1 MINNAKKKR
10 LSYNNSSKGDII
22 MIYGNKFMNT
32 DNFIGL
38 AYQEN
43 TIILNEINFKNFLK
57 DIPKRIGKI
66 IGLFIKAIKKLI
78 DTIRD
83 KKYNL
88 LKKKVEKDI
97 KSDAY
102 KIFAK
107 LKSLDPN
114 YFIEVSDATIYK
126 PLIDDM
132 VQEMKSN
139 MHNIDEFIEFS
150 KINETDIS
158 SEENINRKKDEIEK
172 VRKLPDMILSKG
184 FISKYKLDS
193 DYEFTNDGAD
203 KLVSDLKESIKKYI
217 KKNESISN
225 LADFKTFI
233 EYTNTIDKAYDNMN
247 DVLSAYYKKFS
258 DLIGNKN
265 TSIIGSYYEKMNE
278 FGIELEM
285 KNRIYSVTN
294 HIKSGYLTFVIC
306 VSDILQYYVYILLD
320 NMKMQSN
327 FIYTILDQLKED
339 LKNYK
344 NDISTNR

>member
-1 MINNAKKKR
+1 
-10 LSYNNSSKGDII
+10 

-78 DTIRD
+78 GIIRD
-83 KKYNL
+83 KKYDL
-88 LKKKVEKDI
+88 LKKKIEKDI

-114 YFIEVSDATIYK
+114 YSIEVSDATIYK

-172 VRKLPDMILSKG
+172 VRKLPDMFFSKG

-193 DYEFTNDGAD
+193 DYEFTDDGAD

-217 KKNESISN
+217 KKDIDIDN
-225 LADFKTFI
+225 LSDFKTYVEYSYTISKTYDDIYNMLNGYQKKFVDLMGNFNSTMGYGYFEKWEELGIDVAIQNNIYLVLQKIQSGYFI
-233 EYTNTIDKAYDNMN
+233 LVSCLSHILGYYVSLSNDMN
-247 DVLSAYYKKFS
+247 DQY
-258 DLIGNKN
+258 
-265 TSIIGSYYEKMNE
+265 
-278 FGIELEM
+278 
-285 KNRIYSVTN
+285 IYSY
-294 HIKSGYLTFVIC
+294 G
-306 VSDILQYYVYILLD
+306 LLAR
-320 NMKMQSN
+320 
-327 FIYTILDQLKED
+327 LKED
-339 LKNYK
+339 LKK
-344 NDISTNR
+344 I

>member
-1 MINNAKKKR
+1 MQKKKR

-78 DTIRD
+78 GTIRD
-83 KKYNL
+83 KKYDL

-114 YFIEVSDATIYK
+114 YFIEVPDATIYK

-172 VRKLPDMILSKG
+172 TVKLPDMFFSKG

-193 DYEFTNDGAD
+193 NYEFTRDGGN
-203 KLVSDLKESIKKYI
+203 KLVSDLRESIKKYM
-217 KKNESISN
+217 KKDEPISN
-225 LADFKTFI
+225 LSDLKAFV
-233 EYTNTIDKAYDNMN
+233 EYTNTIDKAYDDMYDILNGY
-247 DVLSAYYKKFS
+247 SKKFINLMGVFNS
-258 DLIGNKN
+258 TMGY
-265 TSIIGSYYEKMNE
+265 GYFEKMDE
-278 FGIELEM
+278 YKIDIEIQ
-285 KNRIYSVTN
+285 NRIYQ
-294 HIKSGYLTFVIC
+294 ILQKIQSGYCIIVYSLA
-306 VSDILQYYVYILLD
+306 DILGNYVSLLND
-320 NMKMQSN
+320 MKDQSLSV
-327 FIYTILDQLKED
+327 YTIINSLKED
-339 LKNYK
+339 LKK
-344 NDISTNR
+344 I

>member
-1 MINNAKKKR
+1 MIENEKKKR
-10 LSYNNSSKGDII
+10 LFYNNSSKGDSI
-22 MIYGNKFMNT
+22 MIYGNKFINT

-43 TIILNEINFKNFLK
+43 AIILNEINFKNFLK

-78 DTIRD
+78 GTIRD
-83 KKYNL
+83 KKYDL
-88 LKKKVEKDI
+88 LKKKIEKDI

-158 SEENINRKKDEIEK
+158 SEENINKKKDEIEK

-225 LADFKTFI
+225 LADFKIFI
-233 EYTNTIDKAYDNMN
+233 EYTNTIDKAYDDIYNMLN
-247 DVLSAYYKKFS
+247 GYWKKFI
-258 DLIGNKN
+258 DLMGNFN
-265 TSIIGSYYEKMNE
+265 STMGYGYNEK
-278 FGIELEM
+278 
-285 KNRIYSVTN
+285 
-294 HIKSGYLTFVIC
+294 
-306 VSDILQYYVYILLD
+306 
-320 NMKMQSN
+320 
-327 FIYTILDQLKED
+327 
-339 LKNYK
+339 
-344 NDISTNR
+344 

>member
-1 MINNAKKKR
+1 MRKKKR
-10 LSYNNSSKGDII
+10 LSYNSSSKGDSI

-78 DTIRD
+78 GTIRD
-83 KKYNL
+83 KKYDL
-88 LKKKVEKDI
+88 LKKKIEKDI

-172 VRKLPDMILSKG
+172 VRKLPDMFFSKG

-193 DYEFTNDGAD
+193 DYDFTNDGGD

-225 LADFKTFI
+225 LTDFKAFI
-233 EYTNTIDKAYDNMN
+233 EYTNTIDKAYDDMK
-247 DVLSAYYKKFS
+247 DVLYAYYKKFS

-265 TSIIGSYYEKMNE
+265 TTIIGIVSYYEKMEE
-278 FGIELEM
+278 FGIEVEIQ
-285 KNRIYSVTN
+285 NRIYRVTKD
-294 HIKSGYLTFVIC
+294 IQSGYLALVFC
-306 VSDILQYYVYILLD
+306 LSDILQYYVYTLLD

-327 FIYTILDQLKED
+327 FIYTILNQLKED

-344 NDISTNR
+344 NDVSTNR

>member
-1 MINNAKKKR
+1 
-10 LSYNNSSKGDII
+10 

-66 IGLFIKAIKKLI
+66 IGLFVKAIKKLI

-83 KKYNL
+83 KKYDL
-88 LKKKVEKDI
+88 LKKKIEKDI

-114 YFIEVSDATIYK
+114 YSIEVSDATIYK

-158 SEENINRKKDEIEK
+158 SEENIDKKKNEIEK

-217 KKNESISN
+217 KKDIDIDN
-225 LADFKTFI
+225 LSDFKTYVEYSCTINKTYDDIYNMLKGYLEKFI
-233 EYTNTIDKAYDNMN
+233 DLMGNFNSTMGYGYHEKWEELGIDIPIQNNIYL
-247 DVLSAYYKKFS
+247 VLQE
-258 DLIGNKN
+258 IQ
-265 TSIIGSYYEKMNE
+265 
-278 FGIELEM
+278 
-285 KNRIYSVTN
+285 
-294 HIKSGYLTFVIC
+294 SGYYILVSC
-306 VSDILQYYVYILLD
+306 LSDILGYYVSLSNDMNDQYIYSYGLLAR
-320 NMKMQSN
+320 
-327 FIYTILDQLKED
+327 LKED

-344 NDISTNR
+344 NDVSTNR

>member
-1 MINNAKKKR
+1 MIEDAKKKR
-10 LSYNNSSKGDII
+10 LFYNNSSKGDSI

-57 DIPKRIGKI
+57 DIPKQIGKI
-66 IGLFIKAIKKLI
+66 IGFFIKAIKKLI
-78 DTIRD
+78 STIRD
-83 KKYNL
+83 KKYDL
-88 LKKKVEKDI
+88 LKKKIEKDI

-114 YFIEVSDATIYK
+114 YYIEVSDATIYK

-172 VRKLPDMILSKG
+172 VRKLPDMFFSKG

-233 EYTNTIDKAYDNMN
+233 EYTNTIDKAYDDMK
-247 DVLSAYYKKFS
+247 DVLYTYYKKFS

-278 FGIELEM
+278 FGIELEIQ
-285 KNRIYSVTN
+285 NRIYSVTN
-294 HIKSGYLTFVIC
+294 DIKSGYLILVIC
-306 VSDILQYYVYILLD
+306 LSDILQYYVYTLLD

>member
-1 MINNAKKKR
+1 MQKKKR
-10 LSYNNSSKGDII
+10 LSYNNSSKGDSI

-66 IGLFIKAIKKLI
+66 IGLFVKAIKKLI

-83 KKYNL
+83 KKYDL
-88 LKKKVEKDI
+88 LKKKIEKDI

-126 PLIDDM
+126 PLIDDI

-139 MHNIDEFIEFS
+139 MHNVDEFIEFS
-150 KINETDIS
+150 KVNETDIS
-158 SEENINRKKDEIEK
+158 SEENINKKKDEIEK
-172 VRKLPDMILSKG
+172 TVKLPDMFFSKG

-193 DYEFTNDGAD
+193 NYEFTRDGGN
-203 KLVSDLKESIKKYI
+203 KLVSDLRESIKKYM
-217 KKNESISN
+217 KKDELISN
-225 LADFKTFI
+225 LSDLKAFV
-233 EYTNTIDKAYDNMN
+233 EYTNTIDKAYDDMH
-247 DVLSAYYKKFS
+247 DILIGYWKKFINLQGVFNS
-258 DLIGNKN
+258 TIGY
-265 TSIIGSYYEKMNE
+265 GYFEKMDE
-278 FGIELEM
+278 YKIDIEIQ
-285 KNRIYSVTN
+285 NRIYQ
-294 HIKSGYLTFVIC
+294 ILQKIQSGY
-306 VSDILQYYVYILLD
+306 
-320 NMKMQSN
+320 
-327 FIYTILDQLKED
+327 YTIIRSLTSILGDYVSLLHDMENQSSFVYTIINRLKED
-339 LKNYK
+339 LKYYEEDTSAK
-344 NDISTNR
+344 DS